1 MEKKYTDPKIE
12 VVEVVEDVITTS
24 LEGVDE
30 PPFIPGTGRPQKPTV
45 NADFE

>member
-24 LEGVDE
+24 IEGVDE
-30 PPFIPGTGRPQKPTV
+30 TPFIPGAGRQPANP
-45 NADFE
+45 DFE